1 MKYSC
6 WTIQV
11 DLCRIHKQQAFME
24 NIFYDSMKHLIKL
37 IYIKYDPGSYAASS
51 IISFK
56 WQFDSDYYI
65 KSTIPY

>member
-1 MKYSC
+1 LEYSC

-37 IYIKYDPGSYAASS
+37 IYIKEDPGSYAARP
-51 IISFK
+51 IISFN
-56 WQFDSDYYI
+56 WQSDSDYY
-65 KSTIPY
+65 KQSTIPY